1 RAARPYRH
9 SILCTMAQT
18 TLLDRA
24 AIAQRGKHLEYFT
37 IIWNSLEG
45 LVAITAGAVAG
56 SISLVGF
63 GIDSLIEVTSG
74 VTLLWRMASD
84 ANERRRERVEE
95 ISLRIVGVCF
105 VALAA
110 FVSYDPVST
119 LIRPQGSG
127 L

>member
-1 RAARPYRH
+1 
-9 SILCTMAQT
+9 MAQT

-37 IIWNSLEG
+37 IVWNSLEAI
-45 LVAITAGAVAG
+45 VAITAGAVAG

-84 ANERRRERVEE
+84 ANERRRGRVGK
-95 ISLRIVGVCF
+95 IRLCIAGAWF
-105 VALAA
+105 LALAA
-110 FVSYDPVST
+110 YGSYATVST
-119 LIRPQGSG
+119 L
-127 L
+127 